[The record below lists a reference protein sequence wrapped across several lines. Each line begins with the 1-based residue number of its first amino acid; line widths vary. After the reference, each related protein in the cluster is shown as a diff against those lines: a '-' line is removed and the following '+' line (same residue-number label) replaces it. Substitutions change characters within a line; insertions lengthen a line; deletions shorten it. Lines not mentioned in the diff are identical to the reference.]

1 MRETVARDDV
11 RMAGSSGRPPPR
23 TVFGLRGRRQANVVR
38 VASPSSS
45 GGESAGPSATVRS
58 ELSHHCGGEG
68 RPLHG
73 LWETICPRT
82 AGLRSRVGSEV
93 VQHRC
98 VPPPGLGVA
107 SSRRD
112 RQVRGGLCRLS
123 QDSDARSECTMKRCS
138 ECGLDKP
145 LDAFHRHRQKHDG
158 RQTVCKDCKRAY
170 NATYYQ
176 RNKARHSAMRRA
188 NALRLRAAIN
198 DMIAAAKAKPCV
210 DCGEAFPRYAM
221 DLDHVRGVK
230 VGDAFVIRR
239 MGLERARAEIAKCE
253 PVCAACHRLR
263 TRHRERRRGR
273 LETAG
278 WSCRPP
284 GT

>member
-1 MRETVARDDV
+1 
-11 RMAGSSGRPPPR
+11 
-23 TVFGLRGRRQANVVR
+23 
-38 VASPSSS
+38 
-45 GGESAGPSATVRS
+45 
-58 ELSHHCGGEG
+58 
-68 RPLHG
+68 
-73 LWETICPRT
+73 
-82 AGLRSRVGSEV
+82 
-93 VQHRC
+93 
-98 VPPPGLGVA
+98 
-107 SSRRD
+107 
-112 RQVRGGLCRLS
+112 
-123 QDSDARSECTMKRCS
+123 MKRCS

-176 RNKARHSAMRRA
+176 RNKARHS
-188 NALRLRAAIN
+188 
-198 DMIAAAKAKPCV
+198 
-210 DCGEAFPRYAM
+210 PRYAM